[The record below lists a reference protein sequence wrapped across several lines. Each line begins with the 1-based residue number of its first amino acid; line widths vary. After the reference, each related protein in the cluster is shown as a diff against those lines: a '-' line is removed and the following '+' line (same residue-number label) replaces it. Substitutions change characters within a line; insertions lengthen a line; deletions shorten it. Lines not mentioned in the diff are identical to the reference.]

1 MSLRDV
7 VGAVPYDFVYPSHS
21 EGVRS
26 KNDRVYAGSPI
37 SLPIVHGGLGG
48 VPRAHVGIQRGDL
61 RSGLPFDV
69 LPKQQFFRKSVISS
83 FHFTHLLV

>member
-26 KNDRVYAGSPI
+26 KNDRVYAGSPVLLH
-37 SLPIVHGGLGG
+37 SVLGVSG
-48 VPRAHVGIQRGDL
+48 VSPEPMWGIPELEILSNSGRPTE
-61 RSGLPFDV
+61 RSPL
-69 LPKQQFFRKSVISS
+69 
-83 FHFTHLLV
+83 

>member
-26 KNDRVYAGSPI
+26 KNDRVYAGFPVLHFI
-37 SLPIVHGGLGG
+37 YHGVSGC
-48 VPRAHVGIQRGDL
+48 PRAQGRL
-61 RSGLPFDV
+61 
-69 LPKQQFFRKSVISS
+69 
-83 FHFTHLLV
+83 